1 MMLAVK
7 TAILLF
13 LIASGAV
20 LLAAWELNREAMN
33 GLERAGKILEE
44 ARQALNEAEE
54 YRDRCRAE
62 YLAAPDKSGEGDG
75 IDEG

>member
-7 TAILLF
+7 AAILLF

-20 LLAAWELNREAMN
+20 LLAAWELNREAVR
-33 GLERAGKILEE
+33 GLERSGEILKK

-54 YRDRCRAE
+54 YRKKCRAE
-62 YLAAPDKSGEGDG
+62 YLTATAGRREGDG